1 MHDAERRLQFE
12 LHLGPIERLLK
23 VRRFVVRIVMQAVV
37 EVRRVF
43 RQGIILAEQVGE
55 LLRHIGGV
63 ALVVINSQGAIAL
76 ALVGSRHSNA
86 LF

>member
-1 MHDAERRLQFE
+1 
-12 LHLGPIERLLK
+12 
-23 VRRFVVRIVMQAVV
+23 MQAVV